1 MEQQE
6 TKIAKKDLIRKKT
19 GYPGMEIHKSGEV
32 EYLTF
37 PALERLNIV
46 THMVTSR
53 FGGVSTGDCASFNF
67 SYARDTSREAVDEN
81 FRRAAGVFGTT
92 SDAFVCSDQ
101 THTTNI
107 RRVEKEDAGKGVTK
121 EKDYRDV
128 DGLIT
133 NVPGL
138 ILGTFYAD
146 CVPLLFVDPVHHAI
160 GCSHSGW
167 RGTVGEM
174 GKKTVE
180 AMREAYGSLPEDIF
194 AAIGPSICQDCYEVS
209 EDVIRQFRKNFPED
223 CWDALF
229 YQKENQKYQ
238 LNLWKANE
246 LIFYEAGILPEHI
259 AVTNLCTHC
268 NSEILYSHR
277 QAGDARGNLCAFLA
291 LNQEV

>member
-1 MEQQE
+1 MQQGRNRYHRVSPGLPCFFE
-6 TKIAKKDLIRKKT
+6 VKYRNDDRFGTALEAVGSAKQEKICRCADWYLWKHPAEGDVQIRFDVVAVCGKRSSGFKTHLNTGGQGRGTAEGEDSKKDLIRKKT

-121 EKDYRDV
+121 EK
-128 DGLIT
+128 I
-133 NVPGL
+133 
-138 ILGTFYAD
+138 
-146 CVPLLFVDPVHHAI
+146 I
-160 GCSHSGW
+160 GMWTG
-167 RGTVGEM
+167 
-174 GKKTVE
+174 
-180 AMREAYGSLPEDIF
+180 
-194 AAIGPSICQDCYEVS
+194 
-209 EDVIRQFRKNFPED
+209 
-223 CWDALF
+223 
-229 YQKENQKYQ
+229 
-238 LNLWKANE
+238 
-246 LIFYEAGILPEHI
+246 
-259 AVTNLCTHC
+259 
-268 NSEILYSHR
+268 
-277 QAGDARGNLCAFLA
+277 
-291 LNQEV
+291 

>member
-180 AMREAYGSLPEDIF
+180 AMREAYGSCPEDIF

-209 EDVIRQFRKNFPED
+209 EDVILEFQKAFEEKYWEK
-223 CWDALF
+223 LF
-229 YQKENQKYQ
+229 YKKKNGKYQ
-238 LNLWKANE
+238 LDLWEANHI
-246 LIFYEAGILPEHI
+246 IFLKAGIKEEHI
-259 AVTNLCTHC
+259 SMPGICTCC
-268 NSEILYSHR
+268 NPEFLFSHR
-277 QAGDARGNLCAFLA
+277 ASHGRRGNLAAFLGIRR
-291 LNQEV
+291 EK

>member
-53 FGGVSTGDCASFNF
+53 LGGVSTGDCASFNF

-180 AMREAYGSLPEDIF
+180 AMREAYGSCPEDIF
-194 AAIGPSICQDCYEVS
+194 AAIGPSICQPLRSTNRPSAVVLLYNMKLLPGVVVYRLLRAGKGAAVVEPAC
-209 EDVIRQFRKNFPED
+209 RKN
-223 CWDALF
+223 CKALGRAR
-229 YQKENQKYQ
+229 Q
-238 LNLWKANE
+238 
-246 LIFYEAGILPEHI
+246 
-259 AVTNLCTHC
+259 HC
-268 NSEILYSHR
+268 R
-277 QAGDARGNLCAFLA
+277 DFGQ
-291 LNQEV
+291 

>member
-180 AMREAYGSLPEDIF
+180 AMREAYGSRPEDIF

-209 EDVIRQFRKNFPED
+209 EDVILEFQKAFEEKYWEK
-223 CWDALF
+223 LF
-229 YQKENQKYQ
+229 YKKKNGKYQ
-238 LNLWKANE
+238 LNLWEANHI
-246 LIFYEAGILPEHI
+246 IFLEAGIKEDHISVPGICTCCNPEF
-259 AVTNLCTHC
+259 LF
-268 NSEILYSHR
+268 SHR
-277 QAGDARGNLCAFLA
+277 ASHGRRGNLAAFLGI
-291 LNQEV
+291 LREK

>member
-138 ILGTFYAD
+138 YLARFMRTVCRFCLSIRCIMRSAVLI
-146 CVPLLFVDPVHHAI
+146 PV
-160 GCSHSGW
+160 
-167 RGTVGEM
+167 
-174 GKKTVE
+174 
-180 AMREAYGSLPEDIF
+180 
-194 AAIGPSICQDCYEVS
+194 
-209 EDVIRQFRKNFPED
+209 
-223 CWDALF
+223 
-229 YQKENQKYQ
+229 
-238 LNLWKANE
+238 
-246 LIFYEAGILPEHI
+246 
-259 AVTNLCTHC
+259 
-268 NSEILYSHR
+268 
-277 QAGDARGNLCAFLA
+277 AGDSR
-291 LNQEV
+291 

>member
-180 AMREAYGSLPEDIF
+180 AMREAYGSRPEDIF

-209 EDVIRQFRKNFPED
+209 EDVAQAFMDEFADQLDDRLVYRKGNG
-223 CWDALF
+223 
-229 YQKENQKYQ
+229 KYQ
-238 LNLWKANE
+238 LNLWNANE
-246 LIFYEAGILPEHI
+246 RILLEAGIRPEHLSI
-259 AVTNLCTHC
+259 TNICTCC
-268 NSEILYSHR
+268 NHELLFSHR
-277 QAGDARGNLCAFLA
+277 SSHGQRGNLAAFLG
-291 LNQEV
+291 LK

>member
-53 FGGVSTGDCASFNF
+53 FGGVSTGDCVSFNF

-107 RRVEKEDAGKGVTK
+107 RRVEKEDAVAQVGVIVIYVLSCGIGGFVLGKWK
-121 EKDYRDV
+121 KRQKFLW
-128 DGLIT
+128 GLL
-133 NVPGL
+133 VG
-138 ILGTFYAD
+138 ILYVAT
-146 CVPLLFVDPVHHAI
+146 LLGAALWI
-160 GCSHSGW
+160 Q
-167 RGTVGEM
+167 
-174 GKKTVE
+174 K
-180 AMREAYGSLPEDIF
+180 GSLPPIPYMGT
-194 AAIGPSICQDCYEVS
+194 ASAICIGSAMLGGMLS
-209 EDVIRQFRKNFPED
+209 
-223 CWDALF
+223 
-229 YQKENQKYQ
+229 
-238 LNLWKANE
+238 
-246 LIFYEAGILPEHI
+246 
-259 AVTNLCTHC
+259 
-268 NSEILYSHR
+268 
-277 QAGDARGNLCAFLA
+277 
-291 LNQEV
+291 